1 MFFLDHLTE
10 LSKIAGNHKPK
21 SKTLIHSIHLK
32 KNYNHNKPFKKVNKI
47 TRNTYLVNFSNKLYF
62 SNTIISKLVDLNF
75 NKNRFKLNNKT
86 NYAIKKKKILFFG
99 ISSNL
104 AQATLLFI
112 KKFNLKIFS
121 FSLNKFNS
129 NYKKNKKK
137 LEIYLLKIKP
147 DYIFYFSSPRIIIEK
162 KFDSFFED
170 YNDVYYKKFKLV
182 LNIIL
187 KNNLNSIIF
196 YPSSF
201 FLDKTNSFVR
211 FKSYIKAKKKA
222 ENLYRIKKFQKHFKF
237 YRLPQF
243 KTRSTYNML
252 GYYSGI
258 DLFNLKKYLEDFF
271 LTKQ

>member
-1 MFFLDHLTE
+1 M
-10 LSKIAGNHKPK
+10 
-21 SKTLIHSIHLK
+21 IH
-32 KNYNHNKPFKKVNKI
+32 
-47 TRNTYLVNFSNKLYF
+47 
-62 SNTIISKLVDLNF
+62 
-75 NKNRFKLNNKT
+75 
-86 NYAIKKKKILFFG
+86 
-99 ISSNL
+99 
-104 AQATLLFI
+104 
-112 KKFNLKIFS
+112 
-121 FSLNKFNS
+121 
-129 NYKKNKKK
+129 
-137 LEIYLLKIKP
+137 
-147 DYIFYFSSPRIIIEK
+147 
-162 KFDSFFED
+162 FFED